1 MELIIKL
8 AAKMMIAA
16 SRGDIEKC
24 KSISAKIAKVMST
37 YDRGVLNVRSNRK
50 SGIGDSKWYK

>member
-16 SRGDIEKC
+16 GRGDIEKC

-37 YDRGVLNVRSNRK
+37 YDRGC
-50 SGIGDSKWYK
+50 

>member
-16 SRGDIEKC
+16 SRGDIEKE
-24 KSISAKIAKVMST
+24 
-37 YDRGVLNVRSNRK
+37 RG
-50 SGIGDSKWYK
+50 KWLL